1 MKRFGIISI
10 FLLLL
15 TSCQEEMFPENK
27 FEAGLPAAL
36 SLDLTVP
43 TANDIAVTKAINDYE
58 SEIREFALI
67 LANGNSI
74 QNIVDLTGNLQS
86 KSTTTQGGRTYKLAN
101 PVTEGLKGA
110 ILSGTYTI
118 YGIANWSSPFCNLT
132 LEAIQNFKSV
142 NDLKAAL
149 STNPDLALT
158 VSGSQLFPMS
168 GVNESVNILPIE
180 ASAGNTETAPNGN
193 SISIS
198 LKRIISHIEFV
209 FKNDNNEE
217 SPKFV
222 PTSYSIYNLPK
233 GAKLISSE
241 DNQVNTEYGHQENLE
256 IPGSEIRFFML
267 ENVKPAG
274 SNTSYADRDKWTGPS
289 GASPTEKQF
298 TNAPEGST
306 FVVVK
311 GEYSGKSYFGHVSY
325 TIHLGNFSGKSTDK
339 SPAGNNNFTIN
350 RNEYHKYTVTVKGV
364 NNIAAE
370 AEVETP
376 NNGGDVPAA
385 EGTLTEISN
394 KLQFV
399 LDAHYETVM
408 LSFDLNGL
416 CENPSMIINTPFTNG
431 AEKYSF
437 TDDISNADYKWIHFM
452 APTSASVLPKYDNTK
467 TCTVDQ
473 LAAELKAA
481 WNNGNKLTTAP
492 SGSHYIISGGK
503 VYTTAF
509 IDEYYYEG
517 KDWTTFV
524 NTDNRILILNPD
536 EEVSPDGNSVLYPD
550 YIFSI
555 AQRSIK
561 TTYLL
566 DPTVNAFGIETWDE
580 TGLLEFAAG
589 GLTKYQ
595 KSDMGL
601 TLDNSHGWANTR
613 AYWLQESDVQGNNW
627 TTGKWISTDSF
638 GYLTTVSDNLKESHK
653 YTGSGVSKLNTFN
666 ACLTRNRD
674 EDGDGNIDEDEIKWY
689 LPAIEQYTTLW
700 LGDEYLKED
709 TRLFD
714 ATTQDYLD
722 GQIHYFSSSTHT
734 KRLYYPAEGAAYGKV
749 EDATW
754 APSEQNVRCVRSLKD
769 RTAIPTSITEND
781 EGKRIIYVNGASELT
796 LRRQYMKGEYKD
808 QHVERDTDNKLP
820 LAFQVGQVDL
830 GENIPLDE
838 SIVLPETTT
847 EWLIPGESVNVTY
860 TRATTQSWFSKTTYY
875 TFTIEFCFSGVDG
888 ATYTCNSSGA
898 TCTSDGNNNWTVKR
912 TLSRSSNNSGNT
924 SFNITATLNDE
935 SNIVSVN
942 VAYSATNTSE
952 DGNYSGSGTI
962 VYTNDKTTTPETT
975 ISWISTGK
983 GNNSR
988 DLYTTSTLKSAND
1001 PCATGYHEEADGSDL
1016 GHWRVPNQR
1025 EVMLMIQWNYFPA
1038 ATHPDIDRDSGI
1050 TRENATWYTSSTYY
1064 TGDNG
1069 NGNPF
1074 VYVKAGFTRGESTR
1088 LFIRCVRDADHISTN
1103 PDDGEDGDDE
1113 GGNTGTGG
1121 GSGSDLTR

>member
-86 KSTTTQGGRTYKLAN
+86 QSTTTQGGRTYKLAN
-101 PVTEGLKGA
+101 PVTAGLKGA

-180 ASAGNTETAPNGN
+180 ASSGNTQIAPNGN

-209 FKNDNNEE
+209 FKNGDNEE

-256 IPGSEIRFFML
+256 IPGSEIKFFML

-350 RNEYHKYTVTVKGV
+350 RNEYHKYTVTVNGV

-561 TTYLL
+561 TTYAL
-566 DPTVNAFGIETWDE
+566 DPALNAFGIETWDE
-580 TGLLEFAAG
+580 TGLLDFSTNEHAYNQANDYNLDLDDANG
-589 GLTKYQ
+589 WSNTQ
-595 KSDMGL
+595 KFWME
-601 TLDNSHGWANTR
+601 
-613 AYWLQESDVQGNNW
+613 ESSITGADW
-627 TTGKWISTDSF
+627 TSGKWVAEDTF
-638 GYLTTVSDNLKESHK
+638 GYTQAVSDNKKESHRW
-653 YTGSGVSKLNTFN
+653 YTTGNGVSGLNAFY

-689 LPAIEQYTTLW
+689 MPALEQYTTLW
-700 LGDEYLKED
+700 LGDDLLTED

-714 ATTQDYLD
+714 ASTQSYT
-722 GQIHYFSSSTHT
+722 GSQINFFSSSAAK
-734 KRLYYPAEGAAYGKV
+734 KRLYYPAEGASYGKI
-749 EDATW
+749 EDNQTYKA
-754 APSEQNVRCVRSLKD
+754 QNVRCVRTLKD
-769 RTAIPTSITEND
+769 RTATPSPASEND
-781 EGKRIIYVNGASELT
+781 ADNRIISVIGASELT
-796 LRRQYMKGEYKD
+796 LRRQNITGEYKAG
-808 QHVERDTDNKLP
+808 HVEHDDDNKLP

-830 GENIPLDE
+830 GENVPLDE
-838 SIVLPETTT
+838 EITIPATT
-847 EWLIPGESVNVTY
+847 WLMLDESNCTGTRSWSATYSLTLVVKPIDGDTYKIGSTTLNSSNEYTYTGSDLSSNKLTVSVTKKDGRTKDIEVTFNFTSSSWYASTYSGVTY
-860 TRATTQSWFSKTTYY
+860 TGETSGQVVSY
-875 TFTIEFCFSGVDG
+875 IE
-888 ATYTCNSSGA
+888 
-898 TCTSDGNNNWTVKR
+898 
-912 TLSRSSNNSGNT
+912 
-924 SFNITATLNDE
+924 
-935 SNIVSVN
+935 
-942 VAYSATNTSE
+942 
-952 DGNYSGSGTI
+952 
-962 VYTNDKTTTPETT
+962 
-975 ISWISTGK
+975 TGK

-1038 ATHPDIDRDSGI
+1038 ATHPDIDSGT
-1050 TRENATWYTSSTYY
+1050 TRENAIWYTSSTYY

-1069 NGNPF
+1069 NGHPF

-1088 LFIRCVRDADHISTN
+1088 LFIRCVRDAEHISTN
-1103 PDDGEDGDDE
+1103 PDDGEGGDDE

-1121 GSGSDLTR
+1121 GSGGDLTR

>member
-86 KSTTTQGGRTYKLAN
+86 QSTTTQGGRTYKLAN

-209 FKNDNNEE
+209 FKNGNNEE

-350 RNEYHKYTVTVKGV
+350 RNEYHKYTVTVNGV

-452 APTSASVLPKYDNTK
+452 APTSASALPKYDNTK

-561 TTYLL
+561 TTYPL
-566 DPTVNAFGIETWDE
+566 DPTINAFGIETWNE
-580 TGLLEFAAG
+580 TGQLSFATNAHSYNQQKDYDVT
-589 GLTKYQ
+589 LTNG
-595 KSDMGL
+595 D
-601 TLDNSHGWANTR
+601 GWANTR
-613 AYWLQESDVQGNNW
+613 ALWLQSSTITGASW
-627 TTGKWISTDSF
+627 TTGNWVGADSF
-638 GYLTTVSDNLKESHK
+638 GYTSAVSNNLKESHV
-653 YTGSGVSKLNTFN
+653 YTGNGVKNLNGFN

-674 EDGDGNIDEDEIKWY
+674 EDGDGKIDEDEIKWY
-689 LPAIEQYTTLW
+689 LPALEQYSSIW
-700 LGDEYLKED
+700 LADDYLTED

-714 ATTQDYLD
+714 PATQSYDAADVMFFT
-722 GQIHYFSSSTHT
+722 SSSFG
-734 KRLYYPAEGAAYGKV
+734 KRLYYANEGASYGKV
-749 EDATW
+749 ENAEW
-754 APSEQNVRCVRSLKD
+754 ASIEQSVRCMRSLKE
-769 RTAIPTSITEND
+769 TKAAPTPTSGND
-781 EGKRIIYVNGASELT
+781 PDNRIITVSGASDHT
-796 LRRQYMKGEYKD
+796 LRAQIMTGEYTKG
-808 QHVERDTDNKLP
+808 HYERSTDNRLP
-820 LAFQVGQVDL
+820 KAFQVAKVDL
-830 GENIPLDE
+830 GMNVPIGETVTIPA
-838 SIVLPETTT
+838 TT
-847 EWLIPGESVNVTY
+847 WLKVNTGSTKCTRSGSRWNYKYTY
-860 TRATTQSWFSKTTYY
+860 TLVITPIDGDTYKIDSSELNAGNSY
-875 TFTIEFCFSGVDG
+875 T
-888 ATYTCNSSGA
+888 
-898 TCTSDGNNNWTVKR
+898 
-912 TLSRSSNNSGNT
+912 
-924 SFNITATLNDE
+924 
-935 SNIVSVN
+935 
-942 VAYSATNTSE
+942 
-952 DGNYSGSGTI
+952 
-962 VYTNDKTTTPETT
+962 
-975 ISWISTGK
+975 
-983 GNNSR
+983 
-988 DLYTTSTLKSAND
+988 YTTSALSSKSTKLTVSVTKSDGRARDIAVTLTYSNSSSSNYVSIAYTGSTPAETIYEGETIPSGAGTGNRDKYSVQTLKSAD
-1001 PCATGYHEEADGSDL
+1001 ALCAKSYYESADMSDL
-1016 GHWRVPNQR
+1016 GQWRVPNQR
-1025 EVMLMIQWNYFPA
+1025 ELMLMAQWDYFPEA
-1038 ATHPDIDRDSGI
+1038 VHPDLDGVS
-1050 TRENATWYTSSTYY
+1050 EAAAVYYTSSTFY
-1064 TGDNG
+1064 TYAEG
-1069 NGNPF
+1069 NKNF
-1074 VYVKAGFTRGESTR
+1074 TYVKNGFTIWPYET

-1121 GSGSDLTR
+1121 GSGDDLTR

>member
-1 MKRFGIISI
+1 MGDKNMKRFGIISI

-74 QNIVDLTGNLQS
+74 QNVVDLTGNLQS
-86 KSTTTQGGRTYKLAN
+86 QSTTTQGGRTYKLAN

-198 LKRIISHIEFV
+198 LKRIISRIEFV
-209 FKNDNNEE
+209 FKNGNNEE

-561 TTYLL
+561 TTYNL
-566 DPTVNAFGIETWDE
+566 DPTINAFGIETWNE
-580 TGLLEFAAG
+580 TGRLAFATNS
-589 GLTKYQ
+589 LTYNQ
-595 KSDMGL
+595 KNDYDVTL
-601 TLDNSHGWANTR
+601 TEDNGWANSR
-613 AYWLQESDVQGNNW
+613 ALWLDSQTITGNGW
-627 TTGKWISTDSF
+627 EKGKWVSTNTF
-638 GYLTTVSDNLKESHK
+638 GYTASVADNLKESHV
-653 YTGSGVSKLNTFN
+653 YSGATVDYLNAFN

-689 LPAIEQYTTLW
+689 LPALEQYTSMW
-700 LGDEYLKED
+700 LADDYLTED

-714 ATTQDYLD
+714 PLTQSYNGNDIMFYT
-722 GQIHYFSSSTHT
+722 SSQFNR
-734 KRLYYPAEGAAYGKV
+734 RLYYAAEGASYGKV
-749 EDATW
+749 EDASW
-754 APSEQNVRCVRSLKD
+754 ASDQQSIRCVRSLKE
-769 RTAIPTSITEND
+769 TKAAPTPTSEND
-781 EGKRIIYVNGASELT
+781 KDNRIITVSYASDKT
-796 LRRQYMKGEYKD
+796 LRMQTMTGEYTKG
-808 QHVERDTDNKLP
+808 HYERSLDNRLP
-820 LAFQVGQVDL
+820 IAFQVATYIL
-830 GENIPLDE
+830 GENIPIDSDDPEVTWLTAVSNGA
-838 SIVLPETTT
+838 SITRTGSGSNYTYTITITFNSQSGITYSVDGTALNPGSNGRCSYSFTVTGGRSLSSTTKAIAIKAT
-847 EWLIPGESVNVTY
+847 KDGVTNTVTANVTY
-860 TRATTQSWFSKTTYY
+860 SWT
-875 TFTIEFCFSGVDG
+875 
-888 ATYTCNSSGA
+888 SSYFG
-898 TCTSDGNNNWTVKR
+898 
-912 TLSRSSNNSGNT
+912 
-924 SFNITATLNDE
+924 
-935 SNIVSVN
+935 
-942 VAYSATNTSE
+942 
-952 DGNYSGSGTI
+952 SGSGSASVSYANTI
-962 VYTNDKTTTPETT
+962 TGGSSASIKTGRGDGVMDKY
-975 ISWISTGK
+975 SLAQLK
-983 GNNSR
+983 
-988 DLYTTSTLKSAND
+988 TSTTL
-1001 PCATGYHEEADGSDL
+1001 CATNYYEQADGSDL
-1016 GHWRVPNQR
+1016 GQWRVPNQR
-1025 EVMLMIQWNYFPA
+1025 ELMLMAQWDYFPEA
-1038 ATHPDIDRDSGI
+1038 LHPDLDSVSAA
-1050 TRENATWYTSSTYY
+1050 NAVYFTSSTFY
-1064 TGDNG
+1064 TNDNG
-1069 NGNPF
+1069 NNNF
-1074 VYVKAGFTRGESTR
+1074 TYIKNGFTREGSSTMY
-1088 LFIRCVRDADHISTN
+1088 IRCVRDADHISTN

-1121 GSGSDLTR
+1121 GSGDDLTR